1 MKKLLAL
8 LLCAV
13 MLVAVVPVAL
23 AEGDPTIVVESITC
37 DPGDTE
43 VELTVSVENN
53 PGFTMMTITPVY
65 DTVIAPWF
73 DYDTAYDDTFLVA
86 GNSSP
91 KTQKSSVEV
100 GSKNFVVE
108 SAVSKGGNYVGDNVI
123 FTMTFDVPATTPDGV
138 YTLTF
143 IFREAVNKDN
153 ANLTFAV
160 QSGTI
165 TVGNPGTAVVVDTFK
180 VDPDDPA
187 TWVAPTETGKIFA
200 GFYTDDTYS
209 TPYTDPTG
217 SAEPKFVDAKVMDV
231 YAQADA
237 VNNCVRFLSTVDVL
251 DYQNVG
257 FKLETDTWTVKR
269 ALTSVYSSVSAVGI
283 DKTAAE
289 VSGTSESHYI
299 SYVKLTGI
307 PDTAV
312 NVTVTVTPFW
322 TTADGTE
329 VTGTP
334 VQFAVSYG
342 ASVTRL

>member
-8 LLCAV
+8 LLVAV

-23 AEGDPTIVVESITC
+23 ADDAQIVVGSVQVDEGYTGFIEI
-37 DPGDTE
+37 P
-43 VELTVSVENN
+43 VSFVNN
-53 PGFTMMTITPVY
+53 PGFTMMAITP
-65 DTVIAPWF
+65 DF
-73 DYDTAYDDTFLVA
+73 DASITALLTSKPL
-86 GNSSP
+86 
-91 KTQKSSVEV
+91 KSSQYYDPDEDDNFDNFTFTFGVNYIIETA
-100 GSKNFVVE
+100 GSDNYTANGEAFKLRF
-108 SAVSKGGNYVGDNVI
+108 KGPSLAEG
-123 FTMTFDVPATTPDGV
+123 F
-138 YTLTF
+138 YTINF
-143 IFREAVNKDN
+143 IFRDARNKANNAV
-153 ANLTFAV
+153 AFTV
-160 QSGTI
+160 VPGTL
-165 TVGNPGTAVVVDTFK
+165 TVGNPSTSVNVETFK
-180 VDPDDPA
+180 PDATDSS
-187 TWVAPTETGKIFA
+187 TWVAPTQTGKIFA
-200 GFYTDDTYS
+200 GFYTDATYN
-209 TPYTDPTG
+209 TPYTEPTG

-237 VNNCVRFLSTVDVL
+237 TNNVVRFLSTVDVL
-251 DYQNVG
+251 DYRNVG
-257 FKLETDTWTVKR
+257 FILQTDTWTVKR
-269 ALTSVYSSVSAVGI
+269 ALTSVYQSVSAVGI